1 MIVLLSSAA
10 ETTGEANLLQ
20 QQRESIYTTGLSFYD
35 YLLRYFVRIVIPI
48 LSIILFLDSGRKKN
62 WIINSFAVASLFY
75 CIAIAFGSGSRM
87 FVAHLILVCLIVIV
101 SYRKIRSDLLI
112 ISILS
117 VISLLT
123 AQTIALSRFFSAGVQ
138 DPVGIATIAI
148 VRLFER
154 VFLTKGVVTSYV
166 FDYFPK

>member
-1 MIVLLSSAA
+1 
-10 ETTGEANLLQ
+10 
-20 QQRESIYTTGLSFYD
+20 
-35 YLLRYFVRIVIPI
+35 
-48 LSIILFLDSGRKKN
+48 
-62 WIINSFAVASLFY
+62 
-75 CIAIAFGSGSRM
+75 M

-148 VRLFER
+148 VRLLKEF
-154 VFLTKGVVTSYV
+154 F
-166 FDYFPK
+166 